1 MLKISKIALFIAI
14 LLFSARLFAQNDS
27 VYFPTGMRCK
37 EVIAEPEYLPLDT
50 INSTIYEIGID
61 TIINGHT
68 FKHIIR
74 KRKKDNMWIRE
85 DTGRIWLISNEYTR
99 EILLYDFNVTTED
112 MLHTEYIRETDNGV
126 ELFKI
131 EFSVGDYRTTTIGN
145 QTYQYLW
152 DREGTTIRGIGRV
165 TDLNRN
171 CSLLGYR
178 IPKEIIPGII
188 YCKVLWIRRGDK
200 EIFRS
205 ESATEWIT
213 EIPGKS
219 GDGVDKTT
227 LIESTEGSRAYD
239 LQGRPVSGKPGRG
252 LYIRGGRVWVAK

>member
-27 VYFPTGMRCK
+27 VYFPTGMQWK
-37 EVIAEPEYLPLDT
+37 ELIAEPEYLPLDT

-68 FKHIIR
+68 FKHILR
-74 KRKKDNMWIRE
+74 NGKKDNMWIRE

-145 QTYQYLW
+145 Q
-152 DREGTTIRGIGRV
+152 
-165 TDLNRN
+165 
-171 CSLLGYR
+171 
-178 IPKEIIPGII
+178 I
-188 YCKVLWIRRGDK
+188 Y
-200 EIFRS
+200 
-205 ESATEWIT
+205 
-213 EIPGKS
+213 
-219 GDGVDKTT
+219 
-227 LIESTEGSRAYD
+227 
-239 LQGRPVSGKPGRG
+239 
-252 LYIRGGRVWVAK
+252 